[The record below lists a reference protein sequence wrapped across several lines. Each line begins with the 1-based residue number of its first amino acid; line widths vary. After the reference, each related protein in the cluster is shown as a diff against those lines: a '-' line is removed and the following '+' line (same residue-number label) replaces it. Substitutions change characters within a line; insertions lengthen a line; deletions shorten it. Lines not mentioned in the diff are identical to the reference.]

1 MAAKQFSLNF
11 FLIFLFVFLSSCA
24 VKTVQD
30 RSQPPKKNNIFTD
43 SDFKEPPPPPQ
54 GTNGTTTPPTEPKGE
69 LVVPTNDMTA
79 KPQPTSPT
87 VTSQSAPRIGLIFT
101 GGGAKAWAHVGVLK
115 EMEKAKWPISGVA
128 GLEWGAAVAAV
139 YAHQLSSNE
148 AEWEMLKVKNL
159 NELDTASETIFGNR
173 SVAELKVPFVCP
185 SLNVAQQQIYLL
197 NRGQLAQLMPFCL
210 AQPPLSGAFK
220 QSVAAMN
227 DIAAVA
233 QHLRATGVK
242 KIVLINVLA
251 QQQKRS
257 FVSDYLSAENI
268 LWVQAAANAERRV
281 QGVDDVI
288 QINLDDYGIKD
299 LDKKREIIAKGA
311 ELSYNQIK
319 KISKKYGL

>member
-1 MAAKQFSLNF
+1 MVTKQFSLLFIF
-11 FLIFLFVFLSSCA
+11 FFLSSCA
-24 VKTVQD
+24 VKTISD
-30 RSQPPKKNNIFTD
+30 RNQPPKKNTIFND

-54 GTNGTTTPPTEPKGE
+54 GTNGMPATPTAEIKNE
-69 LVVPTNDMTA
+69 IQVPSSDMTT

-115 EMEKAKWPISGVA
+115 EIEKAKWPINGVA
-128 GLEWGAAVAAV
+128 GIEWGATVAAI

-159 NELDTASETIFGNR
+159 NELDTASETIFANR
-173 SVAELKVPFVCP
+173 SVAELKIPFVCP

-197 NRGQLAQLMPFCL
+197 NRGQLAQLLPFCL

-220 QSVAAMN
+220 QSVAAMS
-227 DIAAVA
+227 DLAALA
-233 QHLRATGVK
+233 QHLRATGIK
-242 KIVLINVLA
+242 KVVLINVLA

-257 FVSDYLSAENI
+257 FVPDYLSAENI
-268 LWVQAAANAERRV
+268 LWVQAAAVAERRV
-281 QGVDDVI
+281 QGIDDVI

-299 LDKKREIIAKGA
+299 LDHKREIIARGA

-319 KISKKYGL
+319 KISQKYGL

>member
-1 MAAKQFSLNF
+1 MAAKQFSLNLP
-11 FLIFLFVFLSSCA
+11 LIFLLLFFSSCA

-30 RSQPPKKNNIFTD
+30 QNQTPGKKNTVF
-43 SDFKEPPPPPQ
+43 SDNDLKEPAP
-54 GTNGTTTPPTEPKGE
+54 NEPKTE
-69 LVVPTNDMTA
+69 ILNPTNEMTA

-115 EMEKAKWPISGVA
+115 EIEKAKWPISGVA
-128 GLEWGAAVAAV
+128 GLEWGAAVAAI

-159 NELDTASETIFGNR
+159 NELDTACETIFGNR
-173 SVAELKVPFVCP
+173 AVSELKVPFVCP
-185 SLNVAQQQIYLL
+185 SLNVSQQQIYLL

-210 AQPPLSGAFK
+210 AQPPLSAPFK
-220 QSVAAMN
+220 QSVAAMS
-227 DIAAVA
+227 DISSLA
-233 QHLRATGVK
+233 QHLRATGIK
-242 KIVLINVLA
+242 KVVLINVLA

-268 LWVQAAANAERRV
+268 LWVQAAAVAERRV

-299 LDKKREIIAKGA
+299 LDRKREIIARGA